1 MDSVKA
7 NACCLSRAQAGA
19 ESFCRPGMWLP
30 GVRNLHLATE
40 TWEIKAA
47 LNVSKNA
54 CVWVIDVALLQ
65 DTINAVV
72 EGAVRVGEKEN
83 MEVHKVDKLEL
94 LVELWSF
101 TPGCNWMDVVEIR
114 FKNGDPASGKLTD
127 LPGSGTVPLWS
138 SIV

>member
-1 MDSVKA
+1 M
-7 NACCLSRAQAGA
+7 R
-19 ESFCRPGMWLP
+19 W
-30 GVRNLHLATE
+30 
-40 TWEIKAA
+40 
-47 LNVSKNA
+47 
-54 CVWVIDVALLQ
+54 
-65 DTINAVV
+65 
-72 EGAVRVGEKEN
+72 RVGEKEN